1 MYYLHL
7 AVSDKILGKGTVEV
21 GILFQNNQSRVI
33 RLISALY
40 MPSVNSEGIISTKQC
55 IAKQEAKVWLDTKDF
70 HDY

>member
-33 RLISALY
+33 RLINALY
-40 MPSVNSEGIISTKQC
+40 MLSINREGIISTKQC
-55 IAKQEAKVWLDTKDF
+55 IAKQEAKVWLDTNGLS
-70 HDY
+70 